1 MSNWAETLWLKTVLT
16 SGSDDGGTVVNIVQI
31 PNNKYG
37 FNIQLYD
44 VDGKTPLN
52 DVVMTGVSDITSEL
66 RTNSKGAL
74 KFFSDAANH
83 TVKFSGYPSHLDDSM
98 FPTSIQGY
106 INDLSEIVVKPDA
119 SKYYGYQITVK
130 DSSGSILANHDVY
143 GNAGVKIGNT
153 DANGVYT
160 AYSTSSNLN
169 IGIMD
174 GNKCYAG
181 TFTSTLGGMKTAAVS
196 VSNTLYTGTISVGNK
211 ITFIGK
217 EWLVVN
223 KTASQ
228 AILARSVIES
238 KTKFGSSNRYYGSTL
253 ASAAGSY
260 ENSFSGDNKSVLS
273 VFCPQTTVNDVT
285 ARIFVPSDEQV
296 ATIFSHFNNETNR
309 ICQYGGLNDIWWTS
323 SPNTTDARFVEC
335 VGESGSLK
343 SAYMFDTTNGFR
355 PFVALV
361 L

>member
-16 SGSDDGGTVVNIVQI
+16 AGSDDGGTVVNIVQI

-66 RTNSKGAL
+66 RTNRKGTL
-74 KFFSDAANH
+74 KFFSDAAKH

-143 GNAGVKIGNT
+143 SDDTKLGTTNSSGIFTVYSSASSLNFVIT
-153 DANGVYT
+153 NGAKY
-160 AYSTSSNLN
+160 YN
-169 IGIMD
+169 
-174 GNKCYAG
+174 G
-181 TFTSTLGGMKTAAVS
+181 TISGTLGGMKTTTVTI
-196 VSNTLYTGTISVGNK
+196 NNNPYTGTLDVGNT

-223 KTASQ
+223 KTANQ
-228 AILARSVIES
+228 AILARNVIES
-238 KTKFGSSNRYYGSTL
+238 ETTLGASSKYSESTI
-253 ASAAGSY
+253 ASAAKSY
-260 ENSFSGDNKSVLS
+260 ENSFIGVNKTLINCM
-273 VFCPQTTVNDVT
+273 CPETTVNGVT
-285 ARIFVPSDEQV
+285 ARIFVPSVSQV
-296 ATIFSHFNNETNR
+296 NGGFAHFNSNENR
-309 ICQYGGLNDIWWTS
+309 ICQYNGRDHSWWTS
-323 SPNTTDARFVEC
+323 SEYTA
-335 VGESGSLK
+335 
-343 SAYMFDTTNGFR
+343 DTLYYIDENGALYYGYQGGANYSHGFR
-355 PFVALV
+355 PFVAFAL
-361 L
+361 

>member
-16 SGSDDGGTVVNIVQI
+16 AGSDDGGTVVNIIQI

-52 DVVMTGVSDITSEL
+52 DVVMTGVSDIKSEL

-74 KFFSDAANH
+74 KFFSDAAKHN
-83 TVKFSGYPSHLDDSM
+83 VKFTNYPSHLDNSM

-106 INDLSEIVVKPDA
+106 INDLSEIVVKPDV

-130 DSSGSILANHDVY
+130 NSSGSILANHDVY
-143 GNAGVKIGNT
+143 NGSTKLGVTNS
-153 DANGVYT
+153 NGVFT
-160 AYSTSSNLN
+160 VYSSASSLN
-169 IGIMD
+169 VVVVND
-174 GNKCYAG
+174 KKYYNG
-181 TFTSTLGGMKTAAVS
+181 TISGTLGGMKTATVT
-196 VSNTLYTGTISVGNK
+196 VNSNPYTGTLSVGNK

-223 KTASQ
+223 KTSNQ

-238 KTKFGSSNRYYGSTL
+238 QTPFGSNSTYNGSTL
-253 ASAAGSY
+253 ASVAKSY
-260 ENSFSGDNKSVLS
+260 ENNFSGANKVLLS
-273 VFCPQTTVNDVT
+273 LMCPETTVNGVT
-285 ARIFVPSDEQV
+285 AKFFVPSYDQV
-296 ATIFSHFNNETNR
+296 NGGFTHFNSSTNR
-309 ICQYGGLNDIWWTS
+309 ICKYNGSNADWWTS
-323 SPNTTDARFVEC
+323 SPDYDSDAYC
-335 VGESGSLK
+335 VSSDGGIGSLGVGN
-343 SAYMFDTTNGFR
+343 SYGFR
-355 PFVALV
+355 PFVALA

>member
-16 SGSDDGGTVVNIVQI
+16 AGSDDGGTVVNIIQI

-52 DVVMTGVSDITSEL
+52 DVVMTGVTDITSEL

-74 KFFSDAANH
+74 KFFSDTAKHN
-83 TVKFSGYPSHLDDSM
+83 VKFTNYPSHLDNSM

-106 INDLSEIVVKPDA
+106 INDLSEIVVKPDV

-130 DSSGSILANHDVY
+130 NSSGSILANHDIY
-143 GNAGVKIGNT
+143 NSSGTKIGTTN
-153 DANGVYT
+153 ANGVYIV
-160 AYSTSSNLN
+160 YSSASSLS
-169 IGIMD
+169 IVVVD
-174 GNKCYAG
+174 GTKYYSG
-181 TFTSTLGGMKTAAVS
+181 TISGTLGGMKTATATIS
-196 VSNTLYTGTISVGNK
+196 TSIYTGTLSVGNK

-223 KTASQ
+223 KTSNQ

-238 KTKFGSSNRYYGSTL
+238 KTIFGSNSTYSGSDL
-253 ASAAGSY
+253 ANTAKTY
-260 ENSFSGDNKSVLS
+260 ENNFSGINKVLLATC
-273 VFCPQTTVNDVT
+273 CPETTVNGVT
-285 ARIFVPSDEQV
+285 AKIFVPSYDQV
-296 ATIFSHFNNETNR
+296 NGGFSHFKNNTNR
-309 ICQYGGLNDIWWTS
+309 ICQYNGTNDNWWTS
-323 SPNTTDARFVEC
+323 SPDGDYAYYVYSDGGINDYGYV
-335 VGESGSLK
+335 SYSL
-343 SAYMFDTTNGFR
+343 GFR
-355 PFVALV
+355 PFVALA

>member
-16 SGSDDGGTVVNIVQI
+16 AGSDDGGTVVNIIQI

-74 KFFSDAANH
+74 KFFSDAAKHN
-83 TVKFSGYPSHLDDSM
+83 VKFTNYPSHLDNSM

-106 INDLSEIVVKPDA
+106 INDLSEIVVKPDV

-130 DSSGSILANHDVY
+130 NSSGSILANHDIFNSS
-143 GNAGVKIGNT
+143 GTKIGTTN
-153 DANGVYT
+153 ANGVYT
-160 AYSTSSNLN
+160 VYSNASSLS
-169 IGIMD
+169 IVVVD
-174 GNKCYAG
+174 GAKYYSG
-181 TFTSTLGGMKTAAVS
+181 TISGTYGSLKTAS
-196 VSNTLYTGTISVGNK
+196 VSTTSALYTGTLSVGGK

-223 KTASQ
+223 KTSSQ

-238 KTKFGSSNRYYGSTL
+238 QTTFGNNNTYSGSNL
-253 ASAAGSY
+253 ASAAKTY
-260 ENSFSGDNKSVLS
+260 ENTFTGINKILFTVC
-273 VFCPQTTVNDVT
+273 CPQTTVNSVT
-285 ARIFVPSDEQV
+285 SRIFVPSYDQV
-296 ATIFSHFNNETNR
+296 NGGFSYFNSSEKR
-309 ICQYGGLNDIWWTS
+309 ICKYNGSNADWWTS
-323 SPNTTDARFVEC
+323 SPNPSNTNTAYYVYSD
-335 VGESGSLK
+335 GSINIYYV
-343 SAYMFDTTNGFR
+343 SNSYGFR
-355 PFVALV
+355 PFVALA